1 MDNTKHLNERTLIY
15 VMNPENPFTKALR
28 KSRGELSYNRFGKI
42 MGVDNKTA
50 KRWETGIRVP
60 QLRYIINVIHK
71 LNWDEDTVN
80 AVLQWYDSTRGKK
93 QTTKYTALA
102 EAVATKTLNQGGH
115 IADIPKRFDINDTYF
130 YQMRIGEYVPKQSVI
145 KAMLDYVDDVFV
157 YEPFE
162 GDKVSIR
169 RAPVKPLYDVN
180 AHQEFV
186 DEIKSDFKQFKEQ
199 QPGRTAN
206 DEARREKRRLEIK
219 EELELRNISKQK
231 ELSKKQNEAANKRK
245 ERARLKKERQEHNEN
260 VRIAREIIDPK
271 SDEDSWKVAEM
282 VAHMNV
288 ANKYEKLYHSA
299 RTDRRQHKRLK
310 RKHQSE
316 ILLLIDARYGR
327 LDNVP
332 EDSPLLAEYRRLI
345 NVGK

>member
-1 MDNTKHLNERTLIY
+1 
-15 VMNPENPFTKALR
+15 MNPENPFTKALR

-50 KRWETGIRVP
+50 KRWETGIQVP
-60 QLRYIINVIHK
+60 QLRYITNVIHK

-80 AVLQWYDSTRGKK
+80 AVLQWYDSTRGKE

-115 IADIPKRFDINDTYF
+115 IADISKRFDINDTYF
-130 YQMRIGEYVPKQSVI
+130 YQMRIGKHVPRQSVI

-162 GDKVSIR
+162 DDNVSIR
-169 RAPVKPLYDVN
+169 RVPVKPLYDVN
-180 AHQEFV
+180 AHQELV
-186 DEIKSDFKQFKEQ
+186 DEIKSDSKRFKKQ
-199 QPGRTAN
+199 QPDRITD
-206 DEARREKRRLEIK
+206 DEARRK
-219 EELELRNISKQK
+219 
-231 ELSKKQNEAANKRK
+231 
-245 ERARLKKERQEHNEN
+245 N

-271 SDEDSWKVAEM
+271 SDEDSWKVTEM
-282 VAHMNV
+282 AAHMNV

-299 RTDRRQHKRLK
+299 KMDRRQYKRLK
-310 RKHQSE
+310 REHQSE
-316 ILLLIDARYGR
+316 ILLLIDARYDR

-345 NVGK
+345 NAGKNKKNGKKKNL